1 MSIAKAN
8 DVHRSGG
15 TVITL
20 HIRDEETDRL
30 VRMLAQRKRFPLTEA
45 VKLAVGNELRRED
58 ETLGLWERLKPLQ
71 DRIKSRPDTGLK
83 ADKAFRDE
91 LSGDD

>member
-71 DRIKSRPDTGLK
+71 ARIKSRPDTGLK
-83 ADKAFRDE
+83 TDKAFRDE